1 MDTINGYEII
11 SEWKNS
17 TCGKITCGMRGGKKY
32 FIKRYQTPV
41 EPYDNGSLDA
51 RTIEVNREKFNKYV
65 SLRTRVN
72 NALRSIAGSG
82 GNIVPP
88 VDEFIYDHHYHE
100 VSEFIEGVVPEKEIE
115 STIAA
120 LNDEEKKLVLLTAAN
135 ALDSIHKCG
144 MIHSDLKIK
153 NILLA
158 KSRDNKLVTKLV
170 DFDNAY
176 FQGELPDE
184 VVGDI
189 NYYSPELGAFSSL
202 DDEDKESSSIVLTTK
217 SDIFSLGLIF
227 HRYLSG
233 EFPAAVS
240 LTEKLQRRKDRG
252 KALYC
257 WTIINEGCELKVSSK
272 IKKPV
277 HAKLIEEMLKRDPE
291 ERPSANEVW
300 RTLKGLRD
308 VSSGA
313 SGSTAPAR
321 PSGRPSSST
330 STSRPS
336 PAPRPTPAPRPVLPT
351 EVYLDEPW
359 PEDAI
364 VFDKDKIKAS
374 GYASVKRATQSGAN
388 GYRFALSDGR
398 SLFMNKKSVLSRKYA
413 TEGSGAGVSA
423 GSSATPSA
431 SPSAGTTAGGFCEAW
446 PEHRMVFDET
456 AIRAR
461 GYVRSE
467 QCEVSGIKGYYFYRA
482 NGRQDFIKDNLAL
495 MFKMARRI

>member
-1 MDTINGYEII
+1 MEHINGYDIPG
-11 SEWKNS
+11 EWKNS
-17 TCGKITCGMRGGKKY
+17 TCGKIAFAERSGKKY

-41 EPYDNGSLDA
+41 EPVDNGALDA
-51 RTIEVNREKFNKYV
+51 RTIAANKEKFDKHVALRRKVNV
-65 SLRTRVN
+65 TLRTV
-72 NALRSIAGSG
+72 AGAG
-82 GNIVPP
+82 GNIVAP
-88 VDEFIYDHHYHE
+88 VDEFVYDHHYQ
-100 VSEFIEGVVPEKEIE
+100 
-115 STIAA
+115 
-120 LNDEEKKLVLLTAAN
+120 KKLVLLTAAG
-135 ALDSIHKCG
+135 ALVSMHKLG

-158 KSRDNKLVTKLV
+158 RSRSGSLVTKV
-170 DFDNAY
+170 IDFDNSY
-176 FQGELPDE
+176 FEGELPDE

-189 NYYSPELGAFSSL
+189 NYYSPELGEYSSL
-202 DDEDKESSSIVLTTK
+202 EDDERDGSHSLTPK
-217 SDIFSLGLIF
+217 SDIFSLGIIF
-227 HRYLSG
+227 HQYLTG
-233 EFPAAVS
+233 EFPQAVS
-240 LTEKLQRRKDRG
+240 LTERLQKRKDKG
-252 KALYC
+252 KAVYV
-257 WTIINEGCELKVSSK
+257 WTILNSGCELKISSK
-272 IKKPV
+272 ITD
-277 HAKLIEEMLKRDPE
+277 ATQATLIADMLKKDPT
-291 ERPSANEVW
+291 ERPSALEVW
-300 RTLKGLRD
+300 QRLKGA
-308 VSSGA
+308 V
-313 SGSTAPAR
+313 AR
-321 PSGRPSSST
+321 PSASGGSASSHSDRPSSTST

-336 PAPRPTPAPRPVLPT
+336 PAPRPTPAPRPALPT

-413 TEGSGAGVSA
+413 TEGSGAGMSA

>member
-1 MDTINGYEII
+1 MEHINGYDITG
-11 SEWKNS
+11 EWKNS
-17 TCGKITCGMRGGKKY
+17 TCGKIALAERSGKKY

-41 EPYDNGSLDA
+41 EPIDNGALDA
-51 RTIEVNREKFNKYV
+51 RTIAANKEKFDKHVALRRKVNV
-65 SLRTRVN
+65 TLRTV
-72 NALRSIAGSG
+72 AGAG
-82 GNIVPP
+82 GNIVAP
-88 VDEFIYDHHYHE
+88 VDEFVYDHHYYE
-100 VSEFIEGVVPEKEIE
+100 VSEFIEGVVPEKDIE
-115 STIAA
+115 STIAGLSA
-120 LNDEEKKLVLLTAAN
+120 DQKKLVLLTAAG
-135 ALDSIHKCG
+135 ALVSMHKLG

-158 KSRDNKLVTKLV
+158 RSRSGSLVTKV
-170 DFDNAY
+170 IDFDNSY
-176 FQGELPDE
+176 FEGELPDE

-189 NYYSPELGAFSSL
+189 NYYSPELGEYSSL
-202 DDEDKESSSIVLTTK
+202 EDDERDGSHSLTPK
-217 SDIFSLGLIF
+217 SDIFSLGIIF
-227 HRYLSG
+227 HQYLTG
-233 EFPAAVS
+233 EFPQAVS
-240 LTEKLQRRKDRG
+240 LTERLQKRKDKG
-252 KALYC
+252 KAVYV
-257 WTIINEGCELKVSSK
+257 WTILNSGCELKISSK
-272 IKKPV
+272 IKD
-277 HAKLIEEMLKRDPE
+277 ATQAALIADMLKKDPT
-291 ERPSANEVW
+291 ERPSALEVW
-300 RTLKGLRD
+300 QRLKGA
-308 VSSGA
+308 V
-313 SGSTAPAR
+313 AR
-321 PSGRPSSST
+321 PSASGGSASSHSDRPSSTST

-374 GYASVKRATQSGAN
+374 GYASVKRSTQSGAN